1 MRILAP
7 FVIFLTAAA
16 LGVAADEPRP
26 ADSKPA
32 VTDPKEAVAAA
43 VARKLQAVAAMQ
55 SALAGQRLSIS
66 KQVGQASP
74 DSFFLLK
81 PPSPPAENP
90 GMSAEMDCPPL
101 PDSEV
106 DALVESAA
114 KREDLE
120 PNLLRGIA
128 KQESGFRPCAVSSK
142 GAMGLMQLMPAT
154 AVELGVK
161 DPFDPKENVDAGARL
176 FKQLLTSF
184 GDLTLA
190 LGAYNAGPSKVNDAN
205 GLPNIPETLNYV
217 QKILSGS
224 PLKP

>member
-16 LGVAADEPRP
+16 LGLAADEPRP

-32 VTDPKEAVAAA
+32 IADSKQAMAAA
-43 VARKLQAVAAMQ
+43 VERQLQAIGAMQ
-55 SALAGQRLSIS
+55 AAVAGQRLSIS

-74 DSFFLLK
+74 DSFFLLG
-81 PPSPPAENP
+81 PPSRPTETP

-101 PDSEV
+101 PESEI
-106 DALVESAA
+106 DALVEDAA

-128 KQESGFRPCAVSSK
+128 KQESGFQPCAVSSK

-154 AVELGVK
+154 AAELGVK

-176 FKQLLTSF
+176 FKQLLSSF
-184 GDLTLA
+184 GDLSLA
-190 LGAYNAGPSKVNDAN
+190 LGAYNAGPTKVNDAN

-217 QKILSGS
+217 RNILSFL
-224 PLKP
+224 PVKP

>member
-1 MRILAP
+1 MRILVP
-7 FVIFLTAAA
+7 LLSFLAATA

-26 ADSKPA
+26 ADSK
-32 VTDPKEAVAAA
+32 EAMAAA
-43 VARKLQAVAAMQ
+43 VGLQRQAIAAMQ

-66 KQVGQASP
+66 KQVGQAPP
-74 DSFFLLK
+74 DSFFLLG
-81 PPSPPAENP
+81 PPSRPTAPA
-90 GMSAEMDCPPL
+90 GSAEMDCAPL
-101 PDSEV
+101 PDAEI
-106 DALVESAA
+106 DALVEGAA

-120 PNLLRGIA
+120 PDLLRGIA

-154 AVELGVK
+154 AAELGVK

-217 QKILSGS
+217 QRILSVL